1 MLDNTNTLLFIF
13 LMSGVTVTKVLQ
25 NNLEQHRQCRIVQG
39 ICWHS
44 FFKTFFYSYNI
55 MFLSHYLYLLANV
68 HVILGGSPGLIG
80 VIRRHRFKRITML
93 PGGSR
98 RTPLRPRRALGP

>member
-1 MLDNTNTLLFIF
+1 
-13 LMSGVTVTKVLQ
+13 MSGVTVTKVLQ

-55 MFLSHYLYLLANV
+55 MFLSGYLYILANV
-68 HVILGGSPGLIG
+68 YVSDSGLTWADWSDPSSP
-80 VIRRHRFKRITML
+80 F
-93 PGGSR
+93 
-98 RTPLRPRRALGP
+98 